1 MLLFIKLQ
9 CFKYQR
15 LIINSPE
22 KLLLQD
28 IHVYTFK
35 RFSVQLEKINI
46 NQKFETTVSLCQI

>member
-1 MLLFIKLQ
+1 MLLFTKLQ

-15 LIINSPE
+15 LTINSPE

-46 NQKFETTVSLCQI
+46 NQKFEATV